1 MNAFLK
7 SLTAVAVA
15 GVALTSMPAQAV
27 VVTFGGNNATQNDI
41 DGGGLI
47 NAGKTSAVAGYINA
61 ATNTVTGANV
71 FLETF
76 DALASGTNLVG
87 AATRPTLLGGN
98 AGEVDFQPGPAN
110 GGFVSL
116 NPDTP
121 ANGGD
126 LTIANGA
133 GPGMGIRKGTLPG
146 VAAAPGGDCVQNP
159 NPGCNATYFA
169 YGPGQNGSLP
179 SAIKVSFANLL
190 GAYGPGYGVD
200 YLGVFYGS
208 IDTYNEIRFY
218 NGSGNLISGAGLLSD
233 GILTGTEILNALLLS
248 SGNQVNSNVYV
259 NLGFQPGD
267 QFTSLE
273 FYTTGIAFEVDNL
286 VSHIGLI
293 PEPGSL
299 VLISLGLFGLAG
311 LRRKTA

>member
-27 VVTFGGNNATQNDI
+27 VVTFGGANAQQDNI
-41 DGGGLI
+41 DVAGVNLI
-47 NAGKTSAVAGYINA
+47 NAGKTSAVAGYIDA

-76 DALASGTNLVG
+76 DALATGNNSFGFP
-87 AATRPTLLGGN
+87 TRPTDSNLAKIQFGG
-98 AGEVDFQPGPAN
+98 PN
-110 GGFVSL
+110 GGFNSL
-116 NPDTP
+116 NPNTP

-126 LTIANGA
+126 LTITNPG
-133 GPGMGIRKGTLPG
+133 GLGMGIQKGTTG
-146 VAAAPGGDCVQNP
+146 FAAAPGGDCVQGPGNVA
-159 NPGCNATYFA
+159 GCNATYFA
-169 YGPGQNGSLP
+169 YGPGQGGAMP
-179 SAIKVSFANLL
+179 SGVKVSFASLL

-208 IDTYNEIRFY
+208 VDTYNEIRFY
-218 NGSGNLISGAGLLSD
+218 DDLGNLISGIGDLSD
-233 GILTGTEILNALLLS
+233 GILSGTEILDALSLS
-248 SGNQVNSNVYV
+248 SGNQIDSNVYV

-267 QFTSLE
+267 QFTSFE
-273 FYTTGIAFEVDNL
+273 FYTTGVAFEIDN
-286 VSHIGLI
+286 VVTHIGRI

-299 VLISLGLFGLAG
+299 MLISLGLFGLAG
-311 LRRKTA
+311 LRRKKA